1 MTLNIWGKL
10 LSKKIIRFWWQLV
23 WENNTEFL
31 DIKIKISILKRWFC
45 YNYTNEVEHNLFSCK
60 YGAFY
65 DTNGMKDLEFKYIA
79 TENEFMKIELIKNGK
94 AIDQVYML
102 KKWFEFEK

>member
-1 MTLNIWGKL
+1 
-10 LSKKIIRFWWQLV
+10 
-23 WENNTEFL
+23 
-31 DIKIKISILKRWFC
+31 
-45 YNYTNEVEHNLFSCK
+45 VEHNLFNCK

-65 DTNGMKDLEFKYIA
+65 DTNGMKDLELKYIA